1 MFDCLL
7 VVGFKLKVC
16 KCILFVKEVEYLG
29 YIVFERGIVMSF
41 EKIKVVKKWFILF
54 NFIELRLFVGFCSYY
69 RRFVLN
75 FVMIVKLL
83 YDLMKKNIIFRWNDD
98 C

>member
-41 EKIKVVKKWFILF
+41 EKIKVVK
-54 NFIELRLFVGFCSYY
+54 
-69 RRFVLN
+69 
-75 FVMIVKLL
+75 
-83 YDLMKKNIIFRWNDD
+83 
-98 C
+98 